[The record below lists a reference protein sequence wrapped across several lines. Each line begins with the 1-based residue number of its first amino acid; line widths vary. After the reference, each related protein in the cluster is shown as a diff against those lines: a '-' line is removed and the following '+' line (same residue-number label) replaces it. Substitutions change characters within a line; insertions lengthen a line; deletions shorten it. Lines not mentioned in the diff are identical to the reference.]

1 MDKNIKI
8 LKNLIDY
15 LQLKID
21 NGENKIIYN
30 YLLYDEKTIDC
41 INAIQNLI
49 DYTNNSIPK
58 DVLIEKLDNLELSEE
73 LQDNWD
79 ELNRFSRCYFSL

>member
-1 MDKNIKI
+1 MC
-8 LKNLIDY
+8 
-15 LQLKID
+15 
-21 NGENKIIYN
+21 
-30 YLLYDEKTIDC
+30 DEKIIDC
-41 INAIQNLI
+41 IYAIQDLI

-79 ELNRFSRCYFSL
+79 ELNRFLHCYFSL